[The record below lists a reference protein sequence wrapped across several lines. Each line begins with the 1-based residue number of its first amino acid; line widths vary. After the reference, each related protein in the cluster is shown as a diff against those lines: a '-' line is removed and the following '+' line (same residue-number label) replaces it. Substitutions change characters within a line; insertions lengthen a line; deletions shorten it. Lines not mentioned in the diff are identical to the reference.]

1 MLRAP
6 SKQDPIYKFN
16 TYASII
22 LSDVREIRQYA
33 IDNNLL
39 DTQEFLNFMDE
50 LNKLTI
56 DPEPEVKYLGGNKIE
71 INGEVHDL

>member
-1 MLRAP
+1 MNRPP
-6 SKQDPIYKFN
+6 SRQNPIHKFN

-39 DTQEFLNFMDE
+39 DTQEFINFMDK
-50 LNKLTI
+50 LNELTI
-56 DPEPEVKYLGGNKIE
+56 DPDRE
-71 INGEVHDL
+71 